1 MSIFKANKGLLSK
14 AMGAMYEARGIA
26 TQQRDINFG
35 RELLANIRQYRIQ
48 QAAQEFGSSTSE
60 GIYTSG
66 EIGATASLQ
75 GQLTQPYQYAVDDA
89 ERQEKIENLQQ
100 TAQEYISKYKKQAK
114 RAKIAGYALG
124 FINPIYAVGAGVSG
138 GADRNYWS
146 GSVRGFV
153 TAGITAATLA
163 AGLAGAGA
171 GAATAS
177 TTAGTATA
185 TTSTSTTLAGSSI
198 VAETG
203 TTTSAASSVGNIAN
217 YTGVLKSLGGM
228 STVFNR
234 LSSDLKY
241 LSQDP
246 KVRVRL
252 SHNLR
257 GFA

>member
-14 AMGAMYEARGIA
+14 AMNAMYEAQGIA

-35 RELLANIRQYRIQ
+35 RELLANIREYRIQ

-89 ERQEKIENLQQ
+89 ERQEKIESLQQ
-100 TAQEYISKYKKQAK
+100 TAQDYIGKYKKQAK

-124 FINPIYAVGAGVSG
+124 IVNPIGAWQAGVLGGAGRDYYSG
-138 GADRNYWS
+138 VMRGNVTLAMSAASIGTSLASLGA
-146 GSVRGFV
+146 G
-153 TAGITAATLA
+153 TAAATTV
-163 AGLAGAGA
+163 GG
-171 GAATAS
+171 TAS
-177 TTAGTATA
+177 TV
-185 TTSTSTTLAGSSI
+185 STTTAAGSSM
-198 VAETG
+198 VASAG
-203 TTTSAASSVGNIAN
+203 TTTSAISSVGNIAN
-217 YTGVLKSLGGM
+217 YTGILKSLGGM